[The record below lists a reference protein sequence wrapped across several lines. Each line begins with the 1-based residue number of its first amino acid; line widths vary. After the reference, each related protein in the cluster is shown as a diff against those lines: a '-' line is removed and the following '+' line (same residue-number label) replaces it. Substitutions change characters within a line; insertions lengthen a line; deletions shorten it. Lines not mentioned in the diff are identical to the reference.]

1 MYRIGPYEFTRTDAR
16 RTFAAL
22 GELWRMYVHGLAEPP
37 SAAFDHAEHMADR
50 LVEATGHRP
59 DPPVAPDDVASTL
72 TVLGAAAE
80 QCVTTGDWD
89 DRRTTEELAAAW
101 TGVRAVGDELRA
113 AGLVATSGTGAVARV
128 NTSMGGV
135 PKVPLESADVGWS
148 GVAGDVQAA
157 RQHHGRPWQA
167 LCLWGVEVIDRFAA
181 DGHPIG
187 PGSAGENL
195 TLSGLAWS
203 QIRPGSRLRIGSVEC
218 EVSSYAIPCSK
229 NARWFSD
236 GTYQR
241 MHHTAGPVSRVY
253 ATVLQPGYIV
263 TGDAVTL
270 LA

>member
-1 MYRIGPYEFTRTDAR
+1 MYRIGPYEFTRTDTR

-22 GELWRMYVHGLAEPP
+22 GELWRMYVHDLPETPPAAYEP
-37 SAAFDHAEHMADR
+37 ARRVVDR

-59 DPPVAPDDVASTL
+59 DSPGGPNDLASTL
-72 TVLGAAAE
+72 SALGAAAE
-80 QCVTTGDWD
+80 QCLTAGEWD
-89 DRRTTEELAAAW
+89 DQRTSEELAAAW

-113 AGLVATSGTGAVARV
+113 AGVVATTGTGAVVRL

-135 PKVPLESADVGWS
+135 PKVPLGSAEVGWS
-148 GVAGDVQAA
+148 GMAGDVQAA

-195 TLSGLAWS
+195 TLSGLDWS
-203 QIRPGSRLRIGSVEC
+203 QIRPGSRLRIGSVDC
-218 EVSSYAIPCSK
+218 EVSSYAIPCKK

-236 GTYQR
+236 GKYQR

-253 ATVLQPGYIV
+253 ATVLQPGRID
-263 TGDAVTL
+263 TDDTVTL
-270 LA
+270 VA